1 MLKLTITGNGK
12 TLTLYVAKNAFNGN
26 EQHMRINEQMSIL
39 VKLAARMLAKLVA
52 DGGNEAIYLAKISF
66 PIESPDDAQAVYYK
80 QSQQY
85 AVKQDKPVT
94 NLRTTEEP
102 SALAFGIKID
112 NIASDAKELMPLMP
126 VICAQA
132 QPPIDVEDHV
142 VNGLPLQGE
151 EAQAAIKET
160 IRAALKTH
168 NIAERDAEDIID
180 SFTNNVKETLEQVAD
195 DTFGETRLPETEVFR
210 EKLSSLNKYISTKSR
225 YIETS
230 ITLNH
235 QRINTY
241 LVSREPYFVMSDTLA
256 ATLHNAAKDY
266 YLAIWNKPG
275 NRGNVQNL
283 HKEREAFNRLF
294 NGIAAINADFSL
306 TPVQETIDAFRQK
319 NIEETQVLITNL
331 LNNSYVNSSKLN
343 ILLNQ
348 NMDAIDY
355 IAKRLT
361 DLGSD
366 YCEKITRQATAHK
379 FVLADKCQQTYSD
392 YDNGKNL
399 VSRLP
404 INGRDGLLSIHQDIQ
419 AAKAE
424 IQHRASEILN
434 MLPKKLKQR
443 QPGNKK
449 EEARQNNM
457 VANPIPRPSFWQRN
471 KATFISIGLGVLA
484 AGGIAAAIV
493 LTVGTGGIMPFI
505 IAGAAA
511 AAVGISIIVGRV
523 ADYFRNRKQKREDA
537 GSAAE
542 NASLLENQDNLD
554 SPKTSSRTQR
564 EEAKYELPPSPTWA
578 RRNLEN
584 AAASGTNSDPRTFAV
599 PRQGDSSAQPNQFSE
614 KNNNNG
620 PKL

>member
-12 TLTLYVAKNAFNGN
+12 SLTLYVADHAFDGI
-26 EQHMRINEQMSIL
+26 EQHIRIAEQVSIL
-39 VKLAARMLAKLVA
+39 KKLGSRMLAKLVA
-52 DGGNEAIYLAKISF
+52 EGGNEAIYLEKISF
-66 PIESPDDAQAVYYK
+66 PLASPNDAQAVYYK

-102 SALAFGIKID
+102 SALAFDIKID
-112 NIASDAKELMPLMP
+112 KIASDAKELLP

-195 DTFGETRLPETEVFR
+195 DTFGETRLPDTEAFT
-210 EKLSSLNKYISTKSR
+210 EKLSSLNNYISIKSKYIGA
-225 YIETS
+225 S

-241 LVSREPYFVMSDTLA
+241 LVNRQPYFVMSDTLA

-283 HKEREAFNRLF
+283 QKEREAFNRLF

-379 FVLADKCQQTYSD
+379 FVLSQKYQQTYID
-392 YDNGKNL
+392 YVNGKDI

-404 INGRDGLLSIHQDIQ
+404 IDGRDGLLTIHQAVRD
-419 AAKAE
+419 AKAE
-424 IQHRASEILN
+424 IQQRASEILN
-434 MLPKKLKQR
+434 MLPKKRKQSKPAR
-443 QPGNKK
+443 EKK
-449 EEARQNNM
+449 VEVQQNNM
-457 VANPIPRPSFWQRN
+457 EANPIPRPSFWQRN

-484 AGGIAAAIV
+484 AAGISAAIV
-493 LTVGTGGIMPFI
+493 LTVGTGGILPFI

-511 AAVGISIIVGRV
+511 AAIGISVVVGRV
-523 ADYFRNRKQKREDA
+523 ADYFRGRKQKREEA

-542 NASLLENQDNLD
+542 RASLLRDDNLN
-554 SPKTSSRTQR
+554 SP
-564 EEAKYELPPSPTWA
+564 PPSPSQQREGVQQNVLPGSPTWN
-578 RRNLEN
+578 RRNLER
-584 AAASGTNSDPRTFAV
+584 AAASRTNSDPKLLPA
-599 PRQGDSSAQPNQFSE
+599 PRSGELPAPTAQSTPHNS
-614 KNNNNG
+614 NNRL
-620 PKL
+620 K